1 MARVQYGPQLVFG
14 SDGQLAKSQS
24 GGVVT
29 SDEAQSVGVSDIA
42 STPTGSAMGTA
53 SSDAAGVCTFWGP
66 DSYAGELWVDFGAGP
81 LLMMPLHLMSDM
93 AEAYAAGS
101 LGGGGGSSV
110 PADNSVSTSKVQD
123 GAITAAK
130 LAEAVVSS
138 ISAAT
143 TAASSASTAASAAS
157 SAASTAATD
166 AASALAAARSPITF
180 VATAEASAGAK
191 ALANGRVLPAS
202 GAAGLA
208 TALKGYLEGAD
219 RLILLKGSESY
230 LELDAQLT
238 VTPRDKAELDLAQLP
253 LMVHAAEANGGN
265 SGNAGIVIGGSIGTT
280 VSSPGSVASGLQ
292 ATIYRASSV
301 ITHTST
307 ALASAMTAGTWFM
320 LTTTTNR
327 NPNRPLEYFE
337 GEIGQTLSATS
348 TSWTWRTAARAQYTT
363 SAATIRTVNMVEGVK
378 IRGLIVIDN
387 PAATTRQN
395 GVVLKHLVN
404 ADVEAAAEGERLA
417 DGVGVWGCVGGRV
430 HGWSRD
436 CQDRYAG
443 GTQGYGLRDAGSEGL
458 TISWDDEGSRHGV
471 DLGQSSSSWPVTRNT
486 FIEKAHARH
495 TYAAGFAIHDAEHVS
510 TASGAIWSLNCG
522 GGLISRGSFVKL
534 LRPIIIGGHADNYP
548 WRTDGTPGATSGQA
562 TTAGCSFGERTKLNL
577 TAFDDTSANGFAGR
591 GLELI
596 EPFIDV
602 SAATGDYDGILI
614 EDPLQGATIVVT
626 AQPIRPRRVGL
637 RFIGDSIADS
647 TIRVIVDHT
656 TGSGSTG
663 SYGPPTGTT
672 YTGVTLTGATGV
684 FDLGSGTPPAV
695 GTMLIS
701 TGGTPASAT
710 PAGWGGFVCGAVYY
724 VYSVSGT
731 TFTVASRKSGNTAA
745 ITFTQNLTGLS
756 FLGTTGQ
763 LVHSAYLVPSVSSV
777 NPQFIARSS
786 ISITSTGC
794 RATPVVIGGARN
806 GGVSVDNSLSV
817 TVTSLGSGPTASTPV
832 VQWVGT
838 SCGDWQ
844 MPPVAARVSNRAALH
859 AAYTGVATSSGGP
872 AITYLPGRSVFADCA
887 TDLHLARTRGP
898 RPASG
903 QWVTADHAGL
913 GTNTTLVASDK
924 SVTRLFRLRVTD
936 SLIDAVGTA
945 TAGSA
950 PVLGAGGTYLRLRVG
965 AYADGGTGNAPALSV
980 APLATLGDID
990 LTGAVG
996 QKLATLATALQDG
1009 SFDPSGSGYWWISAT
1024 LQYDGADPTTFPT
1037 VLVLA
1042 TLLPLFGPTDL
1053 ASPTVRAWTAGNSM
1067 SGALAA
1073 LTSIN
1078 RDGTARVLTAAR
1090 AL

>member
-1 MARVQYGPQLVFG
+1 
-14 SDGQLAKSQS
+14 
-24 GGVVT
+24 
-29 SDEAQSVGVSDIA
+29 
-42 STPTGSAMGTA
+42 
-53 SSDAAGVCTFWGP
+53 
-66 DSYAGELWVDFGAGP
+66 
-81 LLMMPLHLMSDM
+81 
-93 AEAYAAGS
+93 
-101 LGGGGGSSV
+101 
-110 PADNSVSTSKVQD
+110 
-123 GAITAAK
+123 
-130 LAEAVVSS
+130 
-138 ISAAT
+138 
-143 TAASSASTAASAAS
+143 
-157 SAASTAATD
+157 
-166 AASALAAARSPITF
+166 
-180 VATAEASAGAK
+180 
-191 ALANGRVLPAS
+191 VLPAS

-208 TALKGYLEGAD
+208 TALKGYLEAAD
-219 RLILLKGSESY
+219 RLILLKGAEAY

-238 VTPRDKAELDLAQLP
+238 VTPRDKAELDLAGLP
-253 LMVHAAEANGGN
+253 LMVRAGEANGGN
-265 SGNAGIVIGGSIGTT
+265 SGNAGVVIGGSIGTT
-280 VSSPGSVASGLQ
+280 VSAPGSVASGLQ

-307 ALASAMTAGTWFM
+307 ALASAMPAGTWFM

-337 GEIGQTLSATS
+337 GEIGQSLSATS

-378 IRGLIVIDN
+378 IRGLIVVDN
-387 PAATTRQN
+387 PASTARQN
-395 GVVLKHLVN
+395 GVVLKHMVN
-404 ADVEAAAEGERLA
+404 ADVEAAAEGERFA

-495 TYAAGFAIHDAEHVS
+495 TWAAGFAIHDAEHVS

-548 WRTDGTPGATSGQA
+548 WKTDGTAGATSGQA

-637 RFIGDSIADS
+637 RFIGDSISDS

-663 SYGPPTGTT
+663 TYGPPTGTT
-672 YTGVTLTGATGV
+672 YSGVTLTGATGV

-806 GGVSVDNSLSV
+806 GGVSVDNDLSV

-838 SCGDWQ
+838 SCGTWR
-844 MPPVAARVSNRAALH
+844 MGPVVATASNRSALH
-859 AAYTGVATSSGGP
+859 AAYTGMTVSAGGP
-872 AITYLPGRSVFADCA
+872 AITYTDIGTRSRFLDGTTSLA
-887 TDLHLARTRGP
+887 LARVSGTRQ
-898 RPASG
+898 RPG
-903 QWVTADHAGL
+903 AG
-913 GTNTTLVASDK
+913 GKHTRNFYG
-924 SVTRLFRLRVTD
+924 SV
-936 SLIDAVGTA
+936 TA
-945 TAGSA
+945 TALVSGDIGVTRA
-950 PVLGAGGTYLRLRVG
+950 FPVRVIDRLIGGITVGVGTVPVLGTATYLRLRLNVF
-965 AYADGGTGNAPALSV
+965 ADSGDGVTPLTTKLADLGT
-980 APLATLGDID
+980 ID
-990 LTGAVG
+990 LVTGA
-996 QKLATLATALQDG
+996 ANTAR
-1009 SFDPSGSGYWWISAT
+1009 
-1024 LQYDGADPTTFPT
+1024 TFT
-1037 VLVLA
+1037 
-1042 TLLPLFGPTDL
+1042 L
-1053 ASPTVRAWTAGNSM
+1053 ASPLWDGAWDTAGNGVYHLGFTPQADGTITTYPTIPFAGNVDM
-1067 SGALAA
+1067 SDPADVFSNVSGRGFSSANTQATDAGNLGAV
-1073 LTSIN
+1073 SSWN
-1078 RDGTARVLTAAR
+1078 RDSGQRPLPFLIVDATTMGGMS
-1090 AL
+1090 